1 MSKLEYLQHP
11 AVTNFISLIIGI
23 MGSYLVWW
31 YTSQKWIP
39 SINFGSEICKYSVGE
54 NEALYVC
61 AFENSGR
68 RDIVDV
74 EVVTRIGVKRF
85 GGSGN
90 WIYFSLKTN
99 ASQIPTIEPGRR
111 ALIRIMDERE
121 APLYIDKP
129 PPSLRNKLDTCKN
142 LECVFAVAAEVE
154 VRIHVY
160 GYDSFSGVRRQYS
173 SPAYLRQDIRSGK
186 FKGLVVVHA

>member
-1 MSKLEYLQHP
+1 LSKIEYLQNP
-11 AVTNFISLIIGI
+11 VITNVLSLIIGMI
-23 MGSYLVWW
+23 GSYLVWW

-39 SINFGSEICKYSVGE
+39 SICFGSEICKYSVGE
-54 NEALYVC
+54 NESLYVC

-99 ASQIPTIEPGRR
+99 ASQVPNIEPGRR

-121 APLYIDKP
+121 TPLYIDQP
-129 PPSLRNKLDTCKN
+129 PPSLRKNLEACKT
-142 LECVFAVAAEVE
+142 LECVFAVAEEVE

-160 GYDSFSGVRRQYS
+160 GYDSFSGVRRHYS
-173 SPAYLRQDIRSGK
+173 SPAYFRQDIRSGK
-186 FKGLVVVHA
+186 LKGLVVVHA